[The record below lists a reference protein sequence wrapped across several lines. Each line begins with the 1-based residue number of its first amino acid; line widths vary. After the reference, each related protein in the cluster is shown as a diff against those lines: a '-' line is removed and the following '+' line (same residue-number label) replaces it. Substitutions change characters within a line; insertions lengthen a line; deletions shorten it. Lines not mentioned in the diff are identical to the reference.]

1 MTMRKSRPLPPHA
14 AQQRLQRGRR
24 RLQTRPGSAA
34 LRARPQNA
42 PVRLGGRNGMAL
54 VAVMTVLM
62 FILAVMLVGV
72 GAGVA
77 PNPRGDSGLATTAGG
92 VVMSGK
98 ARIQTIGA
106 VNEAE
111 TGIRAALQWLNQQ
124 SYPPSSTRAFA
135 PSNFWGGTQNDNW
148 TTVNFDNGSFKVRIY
163 PWSDNAIATQ
173 KKYLIESVGM
183 SGGRVQTVRAAAIQ
197 QTFARYAFFTDN
209 ASDNWWVAGASRFN
223 GPVHIN
229 ASNGKNINILWKNSG
244 VAANNRI
251 FTYNIAGETA
261 FTTSAPSINWN
272 VNSVPNTQTPSSAGD
287 WNNVATAGSTAV
299 RTGVP
304 PVEMP
309 TQSSQQE
316 RVALGLDEA
325 DPIPPSGAVGVTV
338 PSSGGATKG
347 GVYISGDVD
356 DMQLSTSGAGNVNQI
371 ATITQHD
378 DASGKEIKT
387 TVTMDPVLGTTTLKV
402 EKRNIGATTWGGPTI
417 SNYAG
422 ATNGVVYCSGNIGGQ
437 GTDKTGGLS
446 GTVADSVVVGGTVI
460 KPSALSIVTAADKNL
475 NIDGNITY
483 KTTSGGVAST
493 STGTLGL
500 VSKHVQI
507 VDKDSAGA
515 SLSNVT
521 VHATVMAY
529 DTFDVT
535 NPDTRPVGGFTLLGG
550 YIAKDNGK
558 FGQFDSANG
567 SIVSGFTKTLNYDP
581 RVASA
586 PPPAFPSTGNQ
597 YMVASFQRV
606 QSALQQ

>member
-1 MTMRKSRPLPPHA
+1 
-14 AQQRLQRGRR
+14 
-24 RLQTRPGSAA
+24 
-34 LRARPQNA
+34 
-42 PVRLGGRNGMAL
+42 MAI
-54 VAVMTVLM
+54 VAVMMVLM
-62 FILAVMLVGV
+62 FIFAIMLVGV
-72 GAGVA
+72 GAGVT
-77 PNPRGDSGLATTAGG
+77 PGSGGGNGIASEAGG

-98 ARIQTIGA
+98 ARMQSMGA
-106 VNEAE
+106 LNEAE
-111 TGIRAALQWLNQQ
+111 TGIRAALQWMNQQ
-124 SYPPSSTRAFA
+124 SYPPASTRAFA
-135 PSNFWGGTQNDNW
+135 PSNFWGGVQNGNW
-148 TTVNFDNGSFKVRIY
+148 TTVNFDGGSFKVRIY
-163 PWSDNAIATQ
+163 PWSDNAVATQ
-173 KKYLIESVGM
+173 KKYVIESVGLYN
-183 SGGRVQTVRAAAIQ
+183 GRVQTVRAAAIQ

-229 ASNGKNINILWKNSG
+229 ASNGKNINILWKNNG
-244 VAANNRI
+244 TAANNRI

-272 VNSVPNTQTPSSAGD
+272 VNSVPNQQTPTSGSD
-287 WNNVATAGSTAV
+287 WNNVATAGSTAI

-309 TQSSQQE
+309 TQSAQQE
-316 RVALGLDEA
+316 RVALGLDES
-325 DPIPPSGAVGVTV
+325 DPLSPPTEVGVTI
-338 PSSGGATKG
+338 PASGNVTKG

-356 DMQLSTSGAGNVNQI
+356 DMRLTTAGVGNVNQI
-371 ATITQHD
+371 ATIYQHD
-378 DASGKEIKT
+378 DDANQEIRT
-387 TVTMDPVLGTTTLKV
+387 TITMDPLLNTTTQKI
-402 EKRNIGATTWGGPTI
+402 EKRAVGATTWGTPTTTTFT
-417 SNYAG
+417 G

-446 GTVADSVVVGGTVI
+446 GVVADSVISGTTLI
-460 KPSALSIVTAADKNL
+460 KPSSLSIVTAADKNL

-483 KTTSGGVAST
+483 QTTSGGVAT
-493 STGTLGL
+493 TRTGTLGL
-500 VSKHVQI
+500 VSKRVQI

-515 SLSNVT
+515 DLTNVT

-558 FGQFDSANG
+558 FGQFDSTNG

-581 RVASA
+581 RVAAA

-597 YMVASFQRV
+597 YAVASFQRV
-606 QSALQQ
+606 QSPLQQ